1 MYISIQTKQAYTE
14 IDNFIELL
22 TEEDRNK
29 IPKRLRQFF
38 KEEKDKNY
46 IKKID
51 VDIPIKNQNLKE
63 ETLALIALLNIKYIC
78 NDDKE
83 KDRLTK
89 IYSENDIKYQKNLKK
104 QYYDNIFSNRKNN
117 IQAIDEEVTKETAI
131 IKYKQKNFIQKI
143 FDKIKHLLFEKGR

>member
-29 IPKRLRQFF
+29 IPEKLRQFF

-104 QYYDNIFSNRKNN
+104 QYYDNIFSNRKYN